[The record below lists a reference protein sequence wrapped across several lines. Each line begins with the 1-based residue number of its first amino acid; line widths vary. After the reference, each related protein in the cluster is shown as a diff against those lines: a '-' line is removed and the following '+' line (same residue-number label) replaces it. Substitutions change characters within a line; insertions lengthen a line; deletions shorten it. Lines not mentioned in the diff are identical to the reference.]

1 MGCVYRKKKFKRR
14 ILKEGGFAVRESPLY
29 SRSIYSGTE
38 VRRRM
43 VADEDWRSLV
53 PKAVAKV
60 VDDIDGVGRV
70 KDINVTDSGI

>member
-1 MGCVYRKKKFKRR
+1 
-14 ILKEGGFAVRESPLY
+14 
-29 SRSIYSGTE
+29 
-38 VRRRM
+38 M